1 MAMATQRPGPGDPSI
16 SATLCCVGAG
26 IALFGLYV
34 LSEIYVGFGLGL
46 SLLIVGLSLAAS
58 ALSVLVSWYSH
69 AVVQWV
75 RPRVPGTETGASS
88 RPF

>member
-1 MAMATQRPGPGDPSI
+1 MTMMTQRLGPGASSI
-16 SATLCCVGAG
+16 SATLCGVGAG

-34 LSEIYVGFGLGL
+34 LSEKYVGFGLGL

-58 ALSVLVSWYSH
+58 ALSVLISWWSH

-75 RPRVPGTETGASS
+75 RPRVQGTEAGASS
-88 RPF
+88 RLF